1 MAGGGF
7 CNVTNIESMTDEDK
21 KRCTEMTEP
30 KDLAHPLKRAG
41 NRKTGSE
48 SYEYK
53 WTNEKKTDNLK
64 ENSLNWFWKVQTK
77 R

>member
-41 NRKTGSE
+41 NRKTGSV

-53 WTNEKKTDNLK
+53 
-64 ENSLNWFWKVQTK
+64 
-77 R
+77 

>member
-30 KDLAHPLKRAG
+30 KDLAHPLKELAI
-41 NRKTGSE
+41 
-48 SYEYK
+48 
-53 WTNEKKTDNLK
+53 EKQVLSHTSKNK
-64 ENSLNWFWKVQTK
+64 QMKK
-77 R
+77 RLTI